1 MTFVPRLNAN
11 GIYKNK
17 WWYGSGNI
25 YLPNYGLPNCT
36 CYCYGR
42 SGEITG
48 KFQPLPSANGGE
60 WYKRATN
67 FKRGK
72 TPALGAVACWYSPT
86 GAYAGHVA
94 QVEQIKSNGDIVTS
108 NSGYKRPV
116 SSYPPNTPNY
126 FWTET
131 CSKSSGYRSGWM
143 ISKGY
148 ALAGFIY
155 LQDEPKPP
163 QTTDWIS
170 GNRYLSPE
178 EMQNNAFIVYSLLYS
193 EWTLNAISGL
203 LGNMQS
209 ESKINPG
216 VWQSLKPNVNMGFGL
231 VQWTPA
237 TKLINWCKSNN
248 LDYTDG
254 NAQMKR
260 IEYEVT
266 LTGANS
272 QWIATN
278 KYPITFK
285 QFTQAD
291 LSPEECG
298 SAFLRNYERPASFE
312 TETIRR
318 SQARYWYNYLLGRD
332 PSQPDEPIND
342 RTRGLKVWQM
352 INYNLY

>member
-1 MTFVPRLNAN
+1 MAYVPRLNAN
-11 GIYKNK
+11 GIYQSK

-48 KFQPLPSANGGE
+48 KFQPLPSANGGD

-108 NSGYKRPV
+108 NSGYKRPIYP
-116 SSYPPNTPNY
+116 YPPNTPNY

-131 CSKSSGYRSGWM
+131 CTKSSGYRSGWM
-143 ISKGY
+143 ISRGY

-155 LQDEPKPP
+155 LQDEPQPP
-163 QTTDWIS
+163 QTTDWIK
-170 GNRYLSPE
+170 GNRYLTME
-178 EMQNNAFIVYSLLYS
+178 EMQNNAFIVYSLLYN
-193 EWTLNAISGL
+193 EWTLNAISGA

-209 ESKINPG
+209 ESNINPA
-216 VWQSLKPNVNMGFGL
+216 VWQNLYPHPENGYGL
-231 VQWTPA
+231 VQWTPS
-237 TKLINWCKSNN
+237 TNITNWLRANGYEIDN
-248 LDYTDG
+248 G
-254 NAQMKR
+254 NAQVYWINK
-260 IEYEVT
+260 VT
-266 LTGANS
+266 TQAG
-272 QWIATN
+272 QWIATGSPYN
-278 KYPITFK
+278 ITFDEYK
-285 QFTQAD
+285 QNDT
-291 LSPEECG
+291 SPEYCA
-298 SAFLRNYERPASFE
+298 SAFLRNFERPATFE
-312 TETIRR
+312 TEKTRQE
-318 SQARYWYNYLLGRD
+318 QARYWYDYLLGRD
-332 PSQPDEPIND
+332 PSQPDEPISD